1 MIDIHCH
8 VLFDADDGAEDLDMS
23 LAMCR
28 LAAEDGIKEI
38 IATPHF
44 IVGDRNEKQVKD
56 KVRLLNEELVR
67 KNIDIRI
74 YPGNEIFIDIDMASR
89 LSSGECL
96 SLNGSRYVL
105 VEFPMLEM
113 PRYSSDALYE
123 LKLKG
128 YIPIIA
134 HPERNKYIQ
143 QNAEYVYQ
151 LVSEGCLMQ
160 VNSSSIIGHS
170 GDEARK
176 LALQLVNHDMVH
188 FIASDSHSTGRRR
201 TMLSASRRVLSEA
214 CRIDR
219 LDELYFDNARR
230 VLDNQS
236 LDIAEPIPIKRKK
249 SLFQIIGLKK

>member
-38 IATPHF
+38 IATPHY
-44 IVGDRNEKQVKD
+44 IVGEKNEKQVRD
-56 KVRLLNEELVR
+56 KVKLLNDELVR
-67 KNIDIRI
+67 NNIDIRI
-74 YPGNEIFIDIDMASR
+74 YPGNEIFIDYDMASR
-89 LSSGECL
+89 LFSGECL

-113 PRYSSDALYE
+113 PRYSMDALYE

-128 YIPIIA
+128 YVPIIA

-143 QNAEYVYQ
+143 KNAEYIYE

-176 LALQLVNHDMVH
+176 LALQLVSHDMVH
-188 FIASDSHSTGRRR
+188 FVASDSHSTGRRR
-201 TMLSASRRVLSEA
+201 TLISASRRELSAA
-214 CRIDR
+214 CRSAR
-219 LDELYFDNARR
+219 LDELYYGNARK
-230 VLDNQS
+230 VLENQTI
-236 LDIAEPIPIKRKK
+236 DIVEPVPIKRKK